1 MIFNSNKK
9 DINSHDVLA
18 DLFEGK
24 NVKQAMKAAKSVSFD
39 SEIEKFLAEALI
51 CLREITG
58 EKNPVFCDRKIN
70 SKNGDILLNRA
81 FDWFETA
88 RKSAKTGSDEEM
100 SLVREIMF
108 SEYVLNCFIMGASEN
123 KGCCLYSIVDGINS
137 RQQGDQQ
144 SFDDSFF
151 EKAFAGAGDAGVSE
165 EILRAYREELRDAT
179 AVSNSQGAA
188 EVKTVTENQRGGKD
202 SSEAKMIFEEDCFQN
217 GNNLSTAQNT
227 TIAATDRNNTEKDA
241 SDKSAPQA
249 EFKRIEYDGG
259 DVYEG
264 ETRNGKR
271 HGKGKY
277 TWSDG
282 SFYDGEWKDGKK
294 DGNGKQSHP
303 DGSCYDGGWKDDK
316 MDGFGVLVYSNQ
328 SRYEGHWSEGNEN
341 GHGMLTFANGNSYD
355 GEWKDGN
362 ENGHGIKKYINVGVY
377 DGEWKDGD
385 ENGHGIMKYINGDV
399 YDGEWKDG
407 YENGHGTMTFANGDS
422 YDGDWVNGEMNGNG
436 IYTYANGEKYKV
448 TCKEDEIISK
458 EPFETPKTSSTVI
471 RSNQKAK
478 IEYKQIRYD
487 SGDVYEGETQN
498 GKRHGKGKYTWAD
511 GDTYE
516 GDWKD
521 GERCGRG
528 KVIQYG
534 KVPATG
540 ETYVKRSYDGEWLD
554 SKEHGHGICVEG
566 DFGMYKNDKVYEG
579 EWVNG
584 KRQGRFVWYLTN
596 SKGGRYMD
604 FYEDG
609 NLIETCIPYD
619 ESIKTIEDAR
629 RARAL
634 ADGKSSSTTPVYTN
648 SSPAA
653 AQDSADTAEDF
664 EWEEFS
670 SVGELHEKILRPELF
685 CDPRDRYLLN
695 SCMYL
700 EPFVDEFH
708 EEFSGGDY
716 AETKEIIAEILGVKS
731 DELTESIERR
741 LDFIRGFTE
750 KEYLLAA
757 MYSLAYDERTD
768 LAPYLANLACYLWTD
783 TRDGDYLD
791 PLLDL
796 FRLSGEYDDDD
807 STWLCAILRLQENGN
822 IDDPLKPND
831 DGSFDDQ
838 FADFDDVFGDLL
850 DQGYLPGADGKMYL
864 SDSDDNGGDETEES
878 DTGDNVLLR
887 YQNGDSYRGAAVG
900 GVREGFGT
908 YFFADGGF
916 YRGCF
921 HADNYEGYGMLDE
934 GNGRVYKGLW
944 KDDKRCGYGEQT
956 LESGSKYFG
965 WWKDNVYH
973 GFGRFVFAS
982 GSENVG
988 EFKNGKENGIFLIKR
1003 DGEWYGYKW
1012 VDGEIIPSLDGAL
1025 ITYNDGSGYVGQTV
1039 TENHRGLAVRI
1050 RQGYGE
1056 YRFPGNS
1063 RNGST
1068 NIYQGQFSQDV
1079 PYGTGIRVDTTGEKP
1094 VILASDDFRGDSI
1107 PDGKCRAVRLTGVD
1121 SYEYALFYE
1130 GGYRDGGAFG
1140 SGMLYVV
1147 GDSENDH
1154 YRYRPYGLPIGS
1166 IVRCDHFDGGPTGAA
1181 IVTDEYGEMR
1191 YGRFVDGF
1199 WEPNK

>member
-1 MIFNSNKK
+1 MGLFSKK
-9 DINSHDVLA
+9 VDYDELYRKLSTEKMTSEEA
-18 DLFEGK
+18 R
-24 NVKQAMKAAKSVSFD
+24 KAEKELKKLAKSGDKRGVIWRPLTSVQIQSVGSVNWAT
-39 SEIEKFLAEALI
+39 SEFEEAEHKYGICEEYVRVRSLPIVFNLFNESYKKYNDPKGAVFVARAYEHGWGVEKNHEKAVEIICETESYPKDGTFFVNSDLI
-51 CLREITG
+51 KNAYKEITG
-58 EKNPVFCDRKIN
+58 KEFPDSESSEQKEKQAI
-70 SKNGDILLNRA
+70 S
-81 FDWFETA
+81 
-88 RKSAKTGSDEEM
+88 
-100 SLVREIMF
+100 
-108 SEYVLNCFIMGASEN
+108 
-123 KGCCLYSIVDGINS
+123 
-137 RQQGDQQ
+137 
-144 SFDDSFF
+144 
-151 EKAFAGAGDAGVSE
+151 
-165 EILRAYREELRDAT
+165 
-179 AVSNSQGAA
+179 GAA
-188 EVKTVTENQRGGKD
+188 KNQN
-202 SSEAKMIFEEDCFQN
+202 EQP
-217 GNNLSTAQNT
+217 Q
-227 TIAATDRNNTEKDA
+227 
-241 SDKSAPQA
+241 SDIN
-249 EFKRIEYDGG
+249 FKRVEYDGG

-264 ETRNGKR
+264 EILNGKR
-271 HGKGKY
+271 HG
-277 TWSDG
+277 
-282 SFYDGEWKDGKK
+282 
-294 DGNGKQSHP
+294 
-303 DGSCYDGGWKDDK
+303 
-316 MDGFGVLVYSNQ
+316 
-328 SRYEGHWSEGNEN
+328 
-341 GHGMLTFANGNSYD
+341 
-355 GEWKDGN
+355 
-362 ENGHGIKKYINVGVY
+362 
-377 DGEWKDGD
+377 
-385 ENGHGIMKYINGDV
+385 
-399 YDGEWKDG
+399 
-407 YENGHGTMTFANGDS
+407 HGT
-422 YDGDWVNGEMNGNG
+422 
-436 IYTYANGEKYKV
+436 
-448 TCKEDEIISK
+448 
-458 EPFETPKTSSTVI
+458 
-471 RSNQKAK
+471 
-478 IEYKQIRYD
+478 
-487 SGDVYEGETQN
+487 
-498 GKRHGKGKYTWAD
+498 YTWAD

-521 GERCGRG
+521 GKRCGRG
-528 KVIQYG
+528 KLIQYG
-534 KVPATG
+534 KSPTG
-540 ETYVKRSYDGEWLD
+540 ETYMKYSYDGEWLD
-554 SKEHGHGICVEG
+554 GKEHGHGICVEG

-619 ESIKTIEDAR
+619 ESIKTVEDAR
-629 RARAL
+629 RAKAL
-634 ADGKSSSTTPVYTN
+634 ADGKSSSATPAYTN
-648 SSPAA
+648 FPPAA
-653 AQDSADTAEDF
+653 AQDTADTTDGS
-664 EWEEFS
+664 EWEEFAT
-670 SVGELHEKILRPELF
+670 VGKLHEKILHPELF
-685 CDPRDRYLLN
+685 RDPRDRYLLN

-708 EEFSGGDY
+708 EEFTDGDY
-716 AETKEIIAEILGVKS
+716 AETKEIIAEILGVES
-731 DELTESIERR
+731 GELTESIELR

-783 TRDGDYLD
+783 TGDGDYLD

-796 FRLSGEYDDDD
+796 FRISGEYDDDD
-807 STWLCAILRLQENGN
+807 STWLCAILRLRENGN

-831 DGSFDDQ
+831 DGSFDNQ
-838 FADFDDVFGDLL
+838 FAYFDDVFGDLL
-850 DQGYLPGADGKMYL
+850 DKGYLPGSDGKMYL
-864 SDSDDNGGDETEES
+864 SDSGDDSEKEAEES

-900 GVREGFGT
+900 GVREGFGA

-921 HADNYEGYGMLDE
+921 HAGNYEGYGMLDE

-956 LESGSKYFG
+956 FESGSKYFG
-965 WWKDNVYH
+965 WWKDNVCH
-973 GFGRFVFAS
+973 GFGRFVLAS

-1012 VDGEIIPSLDGAL
+1012 ADGEIIPSLDGAL

-1039 TENHRGLAVRI
+1039 TEHRRGLTVRI

-1079 PYGTGIRVDTTGEKP
+1079 PYGTGIRVDTTGEEP
-1094 VILASDDFRGDSI
+1094 FILASDDFRGDSI

-1130 GGYRDGGAFG
+1130 GGYRDGEAFG
-1140 SGMLYVV
+1140 SGMLYVA

>member
-1 MIFNSNKK
+1 MGLFNKMTFWDALQLLDCDYLSPHLKKKIIKAESNFTEEEKTACYIMYSLHKGDCGLALSFINRAEHGEELIPEIMMALFTHVAVRTFRAAYEKEPSNPDYIAFFAFAYEIGFYDCEK
-9 DINSHDVLA
+9 DHAKAVEFA
-18 DLFEGK
+18 DLLRFTDADGALVKYALKKIFPEETHNGSTADDNVRK
-24 NVKQAMKAAKSVSFD
+24 N
-39 SEIEKFLAEALI
+39 
-51 CLREITG
+51 
-58 EKNPVFCDRKIN
+58 
-70 SKNGDILLNRA
+70 
-81 FDWFETA
+81 
-88 RKSAKTGSDEEM
+88 
-100 SLVREIMF
+100 
-108 SEYVLNCFIMGASEN
+108 
-123 KGCCLYSIVDGINS
+123 
-137 RQQGDQQ
+137 
-144 SFDDSFF
+144 
-151 EKAFAGAGDAGVSE
+151 
-165 EILRAYREELRDAT
+165 AT
-179 AVSNSQGAA
+179 AN
-188 EVKTVTENQRGGKD
+188 TEPT
-202 SSEAKMIFEEDCFQN
+202 
-217 GNNLSTAQNT
+217 STAVPT
-227 TIAATDRNNTEKDA
+227 SAKDA
-241 SDKSAPQA
+241 SNKSEPQG
-249 EFKRIEYDGG
+249 EFKRIEIDG
-259 DVYEG
+259 DLFEG
-264 ETRNGKR
+264 YFLNGKKNGR
-271 HGKGKY
+271 GKY
-277 TWSDG
+277 TWANGNVYDG
-282 SFYDGEWKDGKK
+282 NWVDGKCTGKGRISWSSGASFDGEWKDNQMSEGKYSYA
-294 DGNGKQSHP
+294 DGSVYEGSFKNGKR
-303 DGSCYDGGWKDDK
+303 DGYGKRI
-316 MDGFGVLVYSNQ
+316 Y
-328 SRYEGHWSEGNEN
+328 
-341 GHGMLTFANGNSYD
+341 
-355 GEWKDGN
+355 
-362 ENGHGIKKYINVGVY
+362 
-377 DGEWKDGD
+377 KDGD
-385 ENGHGIMKYINGDV
+385 KYEGRWQSGSRNGKGVYTWADGDV
-399 YDGEWKDG
+399 YDGEWKD
-407 YENGHGTMTFANGDS
+407 D
-422 YDGDWVNGEMNGNG
+422 
-436 IYTYANGEKYKV
+436 K
-448 TCKEDEIISK
+448 
-458 EPFETPKTSSTVI
+458 
-471 RSNQKAK
+471 
-478 IEYKQIRYD
+478 
-487 SGDVYEGETQN
+487 
-498 GKRHGKGKYTWAD
+498 
-511 GDTYE
+511 
-516 GDWKD
+516 
-521 GERCGRG
+521 RCGVGRM
-528 KVIQYG
+528 VMYG
-534 KVPATG
+534 KAGPDALNAG
-540 ETYVKRSYDGEWLD
+540 EVFIKYSYDGEWLD
-554 SKEHGHGICVEG
+554 NREHGHGICREG
-566 DFGMYKNDKVYEG
+566 KGTVAGMDKVYEG

-584 KRQGRFVWYLTN
+584 KKCGRFVWHFLHRDGETGKSYI
-596 SKGGRYMD
+596 D

-619 ESIKTIEDAR
+619 ESIKTVEDAR
-629 RARAL
+629 RAKAL

-670 SVGELHEKILRPELF
+670 SVGELHEKLLRPELF
-685 CDPRDRYLLN
+685 RDPLDRYLLN

-708 EEFSGGDY
+708 EEFAGGDY
-716 AETKEIIAEILGVKS
+716 AETKEIIAEILGVES
-731 DELTESIERR
+731 GELTESIERR

-757 MYSLAYDERTD
+757 MYSLVYDERTD

-783 TRDGDYLD
+783 TGDGDYLD

-796 FRLSGEYDDDD
+796 FRISGEYDDDD

-822 IDDPLKPND
+822 INDPLKPND

-838 FADFDDVFGDLL
+838 FAYFDDVFGDLL
-850 DQGYLPGADGKMYL
+850 DKGYLPGSDGKMYL

-900 GVREGFGT
+900 GVREGFGA
-908 YFFADGGF
+908 YFFAGGGF

-921 HADNYEGYGMLDE
+921 HADNFEGYGMLDE

-944 KDDKRCGYGEQT
+944 KDNKRCGYGEQT
-956 LESGSKYFG
+956 FESGSKYFG

-988 EFKNGKENGIFLIKR
+988 EFKNGNENGIFLIKR

-1039 TENHRGLAVRI
+1039 TEHRRGLTVRI

-1079 PYGTGIRVDTTGEKP
+1079 PYGTGIRVDTTGEEP

-1121 SYEYALFYE
+1121 SYKYALFYE
-1130 GGYRDGGAFG
+1130 GGYRDGEAFG
-1140 SGMLYVV
+1140 SGMLYVA

>member
-1 MIFNSNKK
+1 MGLFNKMTFWDALQLLDCDYLSPHLKKKIIKAESNFTEEEKTACYIMYSLHKGDCGLALSFINRAEHGEELIPEIMMALFTHVAVRTFRAAYEKEPSNPDYIAFFAFAYEIGFYDCEK
-9 DINSHDVLA
+9 DHAKAVEFA
-18 DLFEGK
+18 DLLRFTDADGALVKYALKKIFPEETHNGSTADDNVRK
-24 NVKQAMKAAKSVSFD
+24 N
-39 SEIEKFLAEALI
+39 
-51 CLREITG
+51 
-58 EKNPVFCDRKIN
+58 
-70 SKNGDILLNRA
+70 
-81 FDWFETA
+81 
-88 RKSAKTGSDEEM
+88 
-100 SLVREIMF
+100 
-108 SEYVLNCFIMGASEN
+108 
-123 KGCCLYSIVDGINS
+123 
-137 RQQGDQQ
+137 
-144 SFDDSFF
+144 
-151 EKAFAGAGDAGVSE
+151 
-165 EILRAYREELRDAT
+165 AT
-179 AVSNSQGAA
+179 AN
-188 EVKTVTENQRGGKD
+188 TEPT
-202 SSEAKMIFEEDCFQN
+202 
-217 GNNLSTAQNT
+217 STAVPT
-227 TIAATDRNNTEKDA
+227 SAKDA
-241 SDKSAPQA
+241 SNKSEPQG
-249 EFKRIEYDGG
+249 EFKRIEIDG
-259 DVYEG
+259 DLFEG
-264 ETRNGKR
+264 YFLNGKKNGR
-271 HGKGKY
+271 GKY
-277 TWSDG
+277 TWANGNVYDG
-282 SFYDGEWKDGKK
+282 NWVDGKCTGKGRISWSSGASFDGEWKDNQMSEGKYSYA
-294 DGNGKQSHP
+294 DGSVYEGSFKNGKR
-303 DGSCYDGGWKDDK
+303 DGYGKRI
-316 MDGFGVLVYSNQ
+316 Y
-328 SRYEGHWSEGNEN
+328 
-341 GHGMLTFANGNSYD
+341 
-355 GEWKDGN
+355 
-362 ENGHGIKKYINVGVY
+362 
-377 DGEWKDGD
+377 KDGD
-385 ENGHGIMKYINGDV
+385 KYEGRWQSGSRNGKGVYTWADGDV
-399 YDGEWKDG
+399 YDGEWKD
-407 YENGHGTMTFANGDS
+407 D
-422 YDGDWVNGEMNGNG
+422 
-436 IYTYANGEKYKV
+436 K
-448 TCKEDEIISK
+448 
-458 EPFETPKTSSTVI
+458 
-471 RSNQKAK
+471 
-478 IEYKQIRYD
+478 
-487 SGDVYEGETQN
+487 
-498 GKRHGKGKYTWAD
+498 
-511 GDTYE
+511 
-516 GDWKD
+516 
-521 GERCGRG
+521 RCGVGRM
-528 KVIQYG
+528 VMYG
-534 KVPATG
+534 KAGPDALNAG
-540 ETYVKRSYDGEWLD
+540 EVFIKYSYDGEWLD
-554 SKEHGHGICVEG
+554 NREHGHGICREG
-566 DFGMYKNDKVYEG
+566 KGTVAGMDKVYEG

-584 KRQGRFVWYLTN
+584 KKCGRFVWHFLHRDGETGKSYI
-596 SKGGRYMD
+596 D

-619 ESIKTIEDAR
+619 ESIKTVEDAR
-629 RARAL
+629 RAKAL

-685 CDPRDRYLLN
+685 RDPLDRYLLN

-708 EEFSGGDY
+708 EEFAGGDY
-716 AETKEIIAEILGVKS
+716 AETKEIIAEILGVES
-731 DELTESIERR
+731 GELTESIELRI
-741 LDFIRGFTE
+741 DFIRGFTE

-757 MYSLAYDERTD
+757 MYSLVYDERTD

-783 TRDGDYLD
+783 TGDGDYLD

-822 IDDPLKPND
+822 INDPLKPND

-838 FADFDDVFGDLL
+838 FAYFDDVFGDLL
-850 DQGYLPGADGKMYL
+850 DKGYLPGSDGKMYL

-878 DTGDNVLLR
+878 DTGDNVLIR

-900 GVREGFGT
+900 GVREGFGA
-908 YFFADGGF
+908 YFFAGGGF

-921 HADNYEGYGMLDE
+921 HAENFEGYGMLDE

-944 KDDKRCGYGEQT
+944 KDNKRCGYGEQT
-956 LESGSKYFG
+956 FESGSKYFG

-988 EFKNGKENGIFLIKR
+988 EFKNGNENGIFLIKR

-1039 TENHRGLAVRI
+1039 TEHRRGLTVRI

-1079 PYGTGIRVDTTGEKP
+1079 PYGTGIRVDTTGEEP
-1094 VILASDDFRGDSI
+1094 IILASDDFRGDSI

-1121 SYEYALFYE
+1121 SYKYALFYE
-1130 GGYRDGGAFG
+1130 GGYRDGEAFG
-1140 SGMLYVV
+1140 SGMLYVA

>member
-1 MIFNSNKK
+1 MGLFNKMTFWDALQLLDCDYLSPHLKKKIIKAESNFTEEEKTACYIMYSLHKGDCGLALSFINRAEHGEELIPEIMMALFTHVAVRTFRAAYEKEPSNPDYIAFFAFAYEIGFYDCEK
-9 DINSHDVLA
+9 DHAKAVEFA
-18 DLFEGK
+18 DLLRFTDADGALVKYALKKIFPEETHNGSTADDNVRK
-24 NVKQAMKAAKSVSFD
+24 N
-39 SEIEKFLAEALI
+39 
-51 CLREITG
+51 
-58 EKNPVFCDRKIN
+58 
-70 SKNGDILLNRA
+70 
-81 FDWFETA
+81 
-88 RKSAKTGSDEEM
+88 
-100 SLVREIMF
+100 
-108 SEYVLNCFIMGASEN
+108 
-123 KGCCLYSIVDGINS
+123 
-137 RQQGDQQ
+137 
-144 SFDDSFF
+144 
-151 EKAFAGAGDAGVSE
+151 
-165 EILRAYREELRDAT
+165 AT
-179 AVSNSQGAA
+179 AN
-188 EVKTVTENQRGGKD
+188 TEPT
-202 SSEAKMIFEEDCFQN
+202 
-217 GNNLSTAQNT
+217 STAVPT
-227 TIAATDRNNTEKDA
+227 SAKDA
-241 SDKSAPQA
+241 SNKSEPQG
-249 EFKRIEYDGG
+249 EFKRIEIDG
-259 DVYEG
+259 DLFEG
-264 ETRNGKR
+264 YFLNGKKNGR
-271 HGKGKY
+271 GKY
-277 TWSDG
+277 TWANGNVYDG
-282 SFYDGEWKDGKK
+282 NWVDGKCTGKGRISWSSGASFDGEWKDNQMSEGKYSYA
-294 DGNGKQSHP
+294 DGSVYEGSFKNGKR
-303 DGSCYDGGWKDDK
+303 DGYGKRI
-316 MDGFGVLVYSNQ
+316 Y
-328 SRYEGHWSEGNEN
+328 
-341 GHGMLTFANGNSYD
+341 
-355 GEWKDGN
+355 
-362 ENGHGIKKYINVGVY
+362 
-377 DGEWKDGD
+377 KDGD
-385 ENGHGIMKYINGDV
+385 KYEGRWQSGSRNGKGVYTWADGDV
-399 YDGEWKDG
+399 YDGEWKD
-407 YENGHGTMTFANGDS
+407 D
-422 YDGDWVNGEMNGNG
+422 
-436 IYTYANGEKYKV
+436 K
-448 TCKEDEIISK
+448 
-458 EPFETPKTSSTVI
+458 
-471 RSNQKAK
+471 
-478 IEYKQIRYD
+478 
-487 SGDVYEGETQN
+487 
-498 GKRHGKGKYTWAD
+498 
-511 GDTYE
+511 
-516 GDWKD
+516 
-521 GERCGRG
+521 RCGVGRM
-528 KVIQYG
+528 VMYG
-534 KVPATG
+534 KAGPDALNAG
-540 ETYVKRSYDGEWLD
+540 EVFIKYSYDGEWLD
-554 SKEHGHGICVEG
+554 NREHGHGICREG
-566 DFGMYKNDKVYEG
+566 KGTVAGMDKVYEG

-584 KRQGRFVWYLTN
+584 KKCGRFVWHFLHRDGETGKSYI
-596 SKGGRYMD
+596 D

-619 ESIKTIEDAR
+619 ESIKTVEDAR
-629 RARAL
+629 RAKAL

-670 SVGELHEKILRPELF
+670 SVGELHEKLLRPELF
-685 CDPRDRYLLN
+685 RDPLDRYLLN

-708 EEFSGGDY
+708 EEFAGGDY
-716 AETKEIIAEILGVKS
+716 AETKEIIAEILGVES
-731 DELTESIERR
+731 GELTESIERR

-757 MYSLAYDERTD
+757 MYSLVYDERTD

-783 TRDGDYLD
+783 TGDGDYLD

-796 FRLSGEYDDDD
+796 FRISGEYDDDD

-822 IDDPLKPND
+822 INDPLKPND

-838 FADFDDVFGDLL
+838 FAYFDDVFGDLL
-850 DQGYLPGADGKMYL
+850 DKGYLPGSDGKMYL

-900 GVREGFGT
+900 GVREGFGA
-908 YFFADGGF
+908 YFFAGGGF

-921 HADNYEGYGMLDE
+921 HADNFEGYGMLDE

-944 KDDKRCGYGEQT
+944 KDNKRCGYGEQT
-956 LESGSKYFG
+956 FESGSKYFG

-988 EFKNGKENGIFLIKR
+988 EFKNGNENGIFLIKR

-1039 TENHRGLAVRI
+1039 TEHRRGLTVRI

-1079 PYGTGIRVDTTGEKP
+1079 PYGTGIRVDTTGEEP
-1094 VILASDDFRGDSI
+1094 IILASDDFRGDSI

-1121 SYEYALFYE
+1121 SYKYALFYE
-1130 GGYRDGGAFG
+1130 GGYRDGEAFG

>member
-1 MIFNSNKK
+1 MGLFNKMTFWDALQLLDCDYLSPHLKKKIIKAESNFTEEEKTACYIMYSLHKGDCGLALSFINRAEHGEELIPEIMMALFTHVAVRTFRAAYEKEPSNPDYIAFFAFAYEIGFYDCEK
-9 DINSHDVLA
+9 DHAKAVEFA
-18 DLFEGK
+18 DLLRFTDADGALVKYALKKIFPEETHNGSTADDNVRK
-24 NVKQAMKAAKSVSFD
+24 NA
-39 SEIEKFLAEALI
+39 
-51 CLREITG
+51 
-58 EKNPVFCDRKIN
+58 
-70 SKNGDILLNRA
+70 
-81 FDWFETA
+81 TA
-88 RKSAKTGSDEEM
+88 NTDPTSTAVPTSAKDP
-100 SLVREIMF
+100 
-108 SEYVLNCFIMGASEN
+108 
-123 KGCCLYSIVDGINS
+123 
-137 RQQGDQQ
+137 
-144 SFDDSFF
+144 
-151 EKAFAGAGDAGVSE
+151 
-165 EILRAYREELRDAT
+165 
-179 AVSNSQGAA
+179 
-188 EVKTVTENQRGGKD
+188 
-202 SSEAKMIFEEDCFQN
+202 
-217 GNNLSTAQNT
+217 
-227 TIAATDRNNTEKDA
+227 

-249 EFKRIEYDGG
+249 EFKRLEIDGDLFEGYFLNGKKNGRGKYIWANGNVYDGNWV
-259 DVYEG
+259 D
-264 ETRNGKR
+264 GKCT
-271 HGKGKY
+271 GKGRI
-277 TWSDG
+277 TWSSG
-282 SFYDGEWKDGKK
+282 ASFDGEWKDNQMSEGKYSYA
-294 DGNGKQSHP
+294 DGSVYEGSFKNGK
-303 DGSCYDGGWKDDK
+303 YDGYGKRI
-316 MDGFGVLVYSNQ
+316 Y
-328 SRYEGHWSEGNEN
+328 
-341 GHGMLTFANGNSYD
+341 
-355 GEWKDGN
+355 
-362 ENGHGIKKYINVGVY
+362 
-377 DGEWKDGD
+377 KDGD
-385 ENGHGIMKYINGDV
+385 KYEGRWQSGSRNGKGVYTWADGDV
-399 YDGEWKDG
+399 YDGEWKD
-407 YENGHGTMTFANGDS
+407 D
-422 YDGDWVNGEMNGNG
+422 
-436 IYTYANGEKYKV
+436 K
-448 TCKEDEIISK
+448 
-458 EPFETPKTSSTVI
+458 
-471 RSNQKAK
+471 
-478 IEYKQIRYD
+478 
-487 SGDVYEGETQN
+487 
-498 GKRHGKGKYTWAD
+498 
-511 GDTYE
+511 
-516 GDWKD
+516 
-521 GERCGRG
+521 RCGVGRM
-528 KVIQYG
+528 VMYG
-534 KVPATG
+534 KAGPDALNAG
-540 ETYVKRSYDGEWLD
+540 EVFIKYSYDGEWLD
-554 SKEHGHGICVEG
+554 NREHGHGICREG
-566 DFGMYKNDKVYEG
+566 KGTVAGMDKVYEG

-584 KRQGRFVWYLTN
+584 KKCGRFVWHFLHRDGETGKSYI
-596 SKGGRYMD
+596 D

-619 ESIKTIEDAR
+619 ESIKTVEDAR
-629 RARAL
+629 RAKAL
-634 ADGKSSSTTPVYTN
+634 ADGKSSSATPVYTN

-685 CDPRDRYLLN
+685 RDPLDRYLLN

-708 EEFSGGDY
+708 EEFAGGDY
-716 AETKEIIAEILGVKS
+716 AETKEIIAEILGVES
-731 DELTESIERR
+731 GELTESIELRI
-741 LDFIRGFTE
+741 DFIRGFTE

-757 MYSLAYDERTD
+757 MYSLVYDERTD

-783 TRDGDYLD
+783 TGDGDYLD

-796 FRLSGEYDDDD
+796 FRISGEYDDDD

-822 IDDPLKPND
+822 INDPLKPND

-850 DQGYLPGADGKMYL
+850 DYGYLPGSDGKMYL

-900 GVREGFGT
+900 GVREGFGA
-908 YFFADGGF
+908 YFFAGGGF

-921 HADNYEGYGMLDE
+921 HAENFEGYGMLDE

-944 KDDKRCGYGEQT
+944 KDNKRCGYGEQT
-956 LESGSKYFG
+956 FESGSKYFG
-965 WWKDNVYH
+965 WWKDNDYH

-988 EFKNGKENGIFLIKR
+988 EFKNGNENGIFLIKR

-1039 TENHRGLAVRI
+1039 TEHRRGLTVRI

-1079 PYGTGIRVDTTGEKP
+1079 PYGTGIRVDTTGEEP
-1094 VILASDDFRGDSI
+1094 IILASDDFRGDSI

-1121 SYEYALFYE
+1121 SYKYALFYE
-1130 GGYRDGGAFG
+1130 GGYRDGEAFG

>member
-1 MIFNSNKK
+1 MGLFNKMTFWDALQLLDCDYLSPHLKKKIIKAESNFTEEEKTACYIMYSLHKGDCGLALSFINRAEHGEELIPEIMMALFTHVAVRTFRAAYEKEPSNPDYIAFFAFAYEIGFYDCEK
-9 DINSHDVLA
+9 DHAKAVEFA
-18 DLFEGK
+18 DLLRFTDADGALVKYALKKIFPEETHNGSTADDNVRK
-24 NVKQAMKAAKSVSFD
+24 N
-39 SEIEKFLAEALI
+39 
-51 CLREITG
+51 
-58 EKNPVFCDRKIN
+58 
-70 SKNGDILLNRA
+70 
-81 FDWFETA
+81 
-88 RKSAKTGSDEEM
+88 
-100 SLVREIMF
+100 
-108 SEYVLNCFIMGASEN
+108 
-123 KGCCLYSIVDGINS
+123 
-137 RQQGDQQ
+137 
-144 SFDDSFF
+144 
-151 EKAFAGAGDAGVSE
+151 
-165 EILRAYREELRDAT
+165 AT
-179 AVSNSQGAA
+179 AN
-188 EVKTVTENQRGGKD
+188 TEPT
-202 SSEAKMIFEEDCFQN
+202 
-217 GNNLSTAQNT
+217 STAVPT
-227 TIAATDRNNTEKDA
+227 SAKDA
-241 SDKSAPQA
+241 SNKSEPQG
-249 EFKRIEYDGG
+249 EFKRIEIDG
-259 DVYEG
+259 DLFEG
-264 ETRNGKR
+264 YFLNGKKNGR
-271 HGKGKY
+271 GKY
-277 TWSDG
+277 TWANGNVYDG
-282 SFYDGEWKDGKK
+282 NWVDGKCTGKGRISWSSGASFDGEWKDNQMSEGKYSYA
-294 DGNGKQSHP
+294 DGSVYEGSFKNGKR
-303 DGSCYDGGWKDDK
+303 DGYGKRI
-316 MDGFGVLVYSNQ
+316 Y
-328 SRYEGHWSEGNEN
+328 
-341 GHGMLTFANGNSYD
+341 
-355 GEWKDGN
+355 
-362 ENGHGIKKYINVGVY
+362 
-377 DGEWKDGD
+377 KDGD
-385 ENGHGIMKYINGDV
+385 KYEGRWQSGSRNGKGVYTWADGDV
-399 YDGEWKDG
+399 YDGEWKD
-407 YENGHGTMTFANGDS
+407 D
-422 YDGDWVNGEMNGNG
+422 
-436 IYTYANGEKYKV
+436 K
-448 TCKEDEIISK
+448 
-458 EPFETPKTSSTVI
+458 
-471 RSNQKAK
+471 
-478 IEYKQIRYD
+478 
-487 SGDVYEGETQN
+487 
-498 GKRHGKGKYTWAD
+498 
-511 GDTYE
+511 
-516 GDWKD
+516 
-521 GERCGRG
+521 RCGVGRM
-528 KVIQYG
+528 VMYG
-534 KVPATG
+534 KAGPDALNAG
-540 ETYVKRSYDGEWLD
+540 EVFIKYSYDGEWLD
-554 SKEHGHGICVEG
+554 NREHGHGICREG
-566 DFGMYKNDKVYEG
+566 KGTVAGMDKVYEG

-584 KRQGRFVWYLTN
+584 KKCGRFVWHFLHRDGETGKSYI
-596 SKGGRYMD
+596 D

-619 ESIKTIEDAR
+619 ESIKTVEDAR
-629 RARAL
+629 RAKAL

-670 SVGELHEKILRPELF
+670 SVGELHEKLLRPELF
-685 CDPRDRYLLN
+685 RDPLDRFLLN

-708 EEFSGGDY
+708 EEFAGGDY
-716 AETKEIIAEILGVKS
+716 AETKEIIAEILGVES
-731 DELTESIERR
+731 GELTESIELRI
-741 LDFIRGFTE
+741 DFIRGFTE

-757 MYSLAYDERTD
+757 MYSLVYDERTD

-783 TRDGDYLD
+783 TGDGDYLD

-796 FRLSGEYDDDD
+796 FRISGEYDDDD

-822 IDDPLKPND
+822 INDPLKPND

-838 FADFDDVFGDLL
+838 FAYFDDVFGDLL
-850 DQGYLPGADGKMYL
+850 DKGYLPGSDGKMYL

-900 GVREGFGT
+900 GVREGFGA
-908 YFFADGGF
+908 YFFAGGGF

-921 HADNYEGYGMLDE
+921 HAENFEGYGMLDE

-944 KDDKRCGYGEQT
+944 KDNKRCGYGEQT
-956 LESGSKYFG
+956 FESGSKYFG

-988 EFKNGKENGIFLIKR
+988 EFKNGNENGIFLKKR

-1039 TENHRGLAVRI
+1039 TEHRRGLTVRI

-1079 PYGTGIRVDTTGEKP
+1079 PYGTGIRVDTTGEEP
-1094 VILASDDFRGDSI
+1094 IILASDDFRGDSI

-1121 SYEYALFYE
+1121 SYKYALFYE
-1130 GGYRDGGAFG
+1130 GGYRDGEAFG
-1140 SGMLYVV
+1140 SGMLYVA